1 MFDWIKNETKSLYI
15 ARPDFAANELIW
27 AHPDRSIPRGAK
39 VTVRSDET
47 ALFFREGKY
56 IGKISAGTVLMDT
69 ANVPFLGHL
78 LIDQFTGGNQFITE
92 LYFCKISETQISFH
106 QETIGQFTDILSA
119 NLVTLYGGLE
129 YTLIVS
135 DPEKLVQGIGG
146 QNIASSDSAVE
157 KFNGRVNNA
166 LRSIIGQLA
175 KTNQI
180 TDITSGSLTDSVTS
194 SLLQKLA
201 DEFTLMGVK
210 LVRLLNLV
218 IALDPQSEQALREFG
233 NRRSD
238 LRIQEMGAQLAT
250 QEGFA
255 EFNLIQ
261 AQRKAL
267 EGLGDGLATG
277 NSPMLMSG
285 LGLAANLTGSQR
297 NRISRTSTS
306 TSVSRFGAIRGEK
319 KFFYINDGREEG
331 PLTGRN
337 LALIALSKNIGLQ
350 DLMIRAEDDD
360 PGSCYA
366 AEFEPNIKEEYY
378 RRKPS
383 SPS

>member
-92 LYFCKISETQISFH
+92 LYFCKISETQISFY
-106 QETIGQFTDILSA
+106 QETIGQFTDILST

-135 DPEKLVQGIGG
+135 DPERLVQGIGG
-146 QNIASSDSAVE
+146 QNITSSGAAVE
-157 KFNGRVNNA
+157 KFNGSVNNA
-166 LRSIIGQLA
+166 LRGIIGQLA

-180 TDITSGSLTDSVTS
+180 TDITSGSLTDSITL

-201 DEFTLMGVK
+201 EEFSLMGVK

-218 IALDPQSEQALREFG
+218 IALDSQSEQALREFG
-233 NRRSD
+233 KRRSD

-297 NRISRTSTS
+297 NRVSRASTS
-306 TSVSRFGAIRGEK
+306 TSVNRFGAIRGEK